1 MFNKDIRRMTKNNN
15 TGAQLLSN
23 HRVYLDHSASN
34 PIDSRVLDAML
45 PYFREHFGNPS
56 STHSLGQE
64 ALEAL
69 EESRRN
75 VANLIGAKP
84 SEIIFTSGATESINM
99 AIRGAAFRNR
109 NKGDNI
115 LYSAIEH
122 MAVLNTTKYLVRQ
135 GFRGT
140 SIPVDNTGVID
151 RDALS
156 KSVCDKAV
164 IVSLMYAN
172 GEIGTIEP
180 VREAAEIVHEAGALL
195 HVDAVAAACQIPIDV
210 KRDGMDFLTISSN
223 ELYGPKGVG
232 ALYVKEGAKIE
243 PLIQGGGQ
251 EKGLRSG
258 TENVPGIV
266 GMGKA
271 SEIAKAEMN
280 PESERLTALR
290 ERLIEGTLENIR
302 ESHLNGHRTQRLPNN
317 ANLRFSYIEGESLI
331 LSLDMEGIQVSSAS
345 ACTSKTLEP
354 SHVLLA
360 IGLRH
365 EEAHGSIA
373 FTFGRENVLSDVD
386 HVLSVLPPIVK
397 RLRMISPLTPK
408 ELLS

>member
-1 MFNKDIRRMTKNNN
+1 M
-15 TGAQLLSN
+15 
-23 HRVYLDHSASN
+23 YLDHSASN
-34 PIDSRVLDAML
+34 PVDSRVIEAML
-45 PYFREHFGNPS
+45 PYFKEHFGNPS

-64 ALEAL
+64 ALEVL
-69 EESRRN
+69 EESRKH
-75 VANLIGAKP
+75 VANLIGANP

-109 NKGDNI
+109 TKGDNI
-115 LYSAIEH
+115 VYSAIEH

-140 SIPVDNTGVID
+140 SVPVDSTGLID
-151 RDALS
+151 KDALS
-156 KSVCDKAV
+156 KSVRDKA
-164 IVSLMYAN
+164 IVASLMYAN

-180 VREAAEIVHEAGALL
+180 VQEAAEIVHGTEALL

-223 ELYGPKGVG
+223 DLYGPKGVG
-232 ALYVKEGAKIE
+232 ALYIREGTRIE

-258 TENVPGIV
+258 TENIPGIV
-266 GMGKA
+266 GMAKA
-271 SEIAKAEMN
+271 AEIAKTEMET
-280 PESERLTALR
+280 ESKRLATMR
-290 ERLIEGTLENIR
+290 DRLIEGSLKSIR
-302 ESHLNGHRTQRLPNN
+302 ESYLNGHRIQRLPNN
-317 ANLRFSYIEGESLI
+317 ANIRFSYVEGESLI

-354 SHVLLA
+354 SHVLMA
-360 IGLRH
+360 IGLKH

-373 FTFGRENVLSDVD
+373 FTFGKENVLSDVD
-386 HVLSVLPPIVK
+386 YVLSALPPIVK

-408 ELLS
+408 GFLS